1 MFDVDAGT
9 ETRAPPPER
18 ATRQLK
24 IRLKIGGAFVQEGGA
39 ELVPL
44 PCALTGA
51 RATGA
56 PLGGNRWGAVGQ
68 PSAAP
73 IASGGLK
80 ALETVTAATAGKFAE
95 VKSENA
101 ALEGQRDSID
111 ATAAEASAAAASA
124 NADAAAAT
132 EDRDDAQDTLE
143 YQVRFTNALQTKLD
157 KLAALAKANGVD
169 AAAVDAIKNGPNV

>member
-1 MFDVDAGT
+1 MASLG
-9 ETRAPPPER
+9 ELKRAR
-18 ATRQLK
+18 DD
-24 IRLKIGGAFVQEGGA
+24 GD
-39 ELVPL
+39 
-44 PCALTGA
+44 
-51 RATGA
+51 
-56 PLGGNRWGAVGQ
+56 
-68 PSAAP
+68 AAP
-73 IASGGLK
+73 ASGGLLK
-80 ALETVTAATAGKFAE
+80 ALKKATDETAGKLVE

-132 EDRDDAQDTLE
+132 EDRDDAQDTLG

-169 AAAVDAIKNGPNV
+169 AAAVDAIKNGPNL